1 MPPHILFARF
11 LYNQQDRLH
20 KAAAHYDL
28 LRSRNLS
35 ELERLGLQVC
45 AYLCVFGGGARAHAH
60 AAFTARPAAS
70 CACRQLATS
79 FLFSYLQY
87 SVIRCWLGHYKLN

>member
-45 AYLCVFGGGARAHAH
+45 AYLCVFGGGRAHTH
-60 AAFTARPAAS
+60 TLPSLPDQQPHVPAGS
-70 CACRQLATS
+70 SPPPFFFPT
-79 FLFSYLQY
+79 Y
-87 SVIRCWLGHYKLN
+87 STV